1 MTHLFLLWLSLT
13 PTNMSLIDDKADILA
28 VLNAQV
34 AAWNNG
40 DIRAFMNGYKKSDST
55 KFVSSK
61 GVTLGYNAVL
71 ERYLKNYP
79 TKETMGNLSFS
90 ELDVKLLSSKSAHV
104 VGRWMLARPEK
115 DGGDVGGYF
124 SLLFEKTLDGW
135 KIIADHTS

>member
-1 MTHLFLLWLSLT
+1 MTHLFLLWFSLT
-13 PTNMSLIDDKADILA
+13 PANILMDDKASIIA

-40 DIRAFMNGYKKSDST
+40 DIRAFMNGYKKSDLT

-79 TKETMGNLSFS
+79 TKETMGKLSFS
-90 ELDVKLLSSKSAHV
+90 ELDVKLLSAKNAHV
-104 VGRWMLARPEK
+104 VGRWALARPEK
-115 DGGDVGGYF
+115 DGGDIGGYF
-124 SLLFEKTLDGW
+124 SLLFEKTADGW
-135 KIIADHTS
+135 KVIADHTS